1 MIIDISNILFLTAA
15 KNKIHKLILQIQN
28 LGGLELKL
36 KIKTKTNPNIVFLWC
51 RVTKVTEIS
60 Y

>member
-28 LGGLELKL
+28 LVVLEL
-36 KIKTKTNPNIVFLWC
+36 N
-51 RVTKVTEIS
+51 
-60 Y
+60 